1 MDHLSESE
9 IREIL
14 RVFAR
19 RLTAPKTNALL
30 VEEVA
35 VDGGRNRID
44 MLYFGDTT
52 IGIEIKSAS
61 DDLSRL
67 PAQAASFDQYFEFL
81 ILVAD
86 AKQIARAIKILPS
99 WWGIFEISKH
109 DGRTKLF
116 KIRDPERNP
125 IAKSEHLLELLWKS
139 ELLSLLEQIQ
149 EAESVAR
156 LAKRE
161 LRQELV
167 NKAEDDQI
175 RQWSINAILN
185 REDWRGTRLPKAS

>member
-19 RLTAPKTNALL
+19 RLTAAKTDALL

-44 MLYFGDTT
+44 MLYFGDST
-52 IGIEIKSAS
+52 IGVEIKSAS

-86 AKQIARAIKILPS
+86 VKQVARATKILPS
-99 WWGIFEISKH
+99 WWGIFEVSKH
-109 DGRTKLF
+109 DGRTRLL

-125 IAKSEHLLELLWKS
+125 NARSEYLLELLWKS
-139 ELLSLLEQIQ
+139 ELLSLLEQIH
-149 EAESVAR
+149 EAESAER
-156 LAKRE
+156 LAKKD
-161 LRQELV
+161 LRQELIS
-167 NKAEDDQI
+167 KAEDDQL
-175 RQWSINAILN
+175 RKWSIDAILN
-185 REDWRGTRLPKAS
+185 REDWRGIRLPKAS

>member
-19 RLTAPKTNALL
+19 RLTAAKTDALL
-30 VEEVA
+30 VEEVT

-44 MLYFGDTT
+44 MLYFGDST
-52 IGIEIKSAS
+52 IGVEIKSAS

-86 AKQIARAIKILPS
+86 VKQVARATKILPS
-99 WWGIFEISKH
+99 WWGIFEVSKH
-109 DGRTKLF
+109 DGRTRLL

-125 IAKSEHLLELLWKS
+125 NARSEYLLELLWKS
-139 ELLSLLEQIQ
+139 ELLSLLEQIH
-149 EAESVAR
+149 EAESAER
-156 LAKRE
+156 LAKKD
-161 LRQELV
+161 LRQELIS
-167 NKAEDDQI
+167 KAEDDQL
-175 RQWSINAILN
+175 RKWSIDAILN
-185 REDWRGTRLPKAS
+185 REDWRGIRLPKAS